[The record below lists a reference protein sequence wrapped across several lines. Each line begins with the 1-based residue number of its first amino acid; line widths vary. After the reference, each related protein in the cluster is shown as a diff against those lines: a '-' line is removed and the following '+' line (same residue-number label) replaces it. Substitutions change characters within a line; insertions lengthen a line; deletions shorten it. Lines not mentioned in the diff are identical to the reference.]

1 MIRANVKPAA
11 QTLGNGARSRRHLG
25 AKLLTHHHIC
35 RRLAP
40 SWPQPGSCEQKKGAR
55 KNSGMEG
62 VAHTLGGRR
71 GAALLDVLRKL
82 PRQGVD
88 HA

>member
-1 MIRANVKPAA
+1 MAEKKIAPTEVG
-11 QTLGNGARSRRHLG
+11 LGDKRLCQLG
-25 AKLLTHHHIC
+25 ASFHIG
-35 RRLAP
+35 RPRPRSLAP
-40 SWPQPGSCEQKKGAR
+40 CWRQSGRCEQKKGAR
-55 KNSGMEG
+55 KISGMEG

-71 GAALLDVLRKL
+71 GAALLDGLRKL